1 MIPIQDTVPR
11 KNPPIATRLIILLNC
26 LVFLFELTMPQ
37 HMVVQFFYRFGLVP
51 ARYSHPEW
59 ALWLGLPVDDY
70 FTFLTSMFIHGG
82 WIHLIGN
89 MWALWIFGDNAED
102 RMGAV
107 RFLFFYLSCGI
118 AAGLVRWFANPHS
131 TLPVVGASGALA
143 GVIGAY
149 FFLFPSA
156 RIIVLLPVLFV
167 PLFFELPA
175 VVYLG
180 IWALTQVFG
189 GTLSSVGPGDVS
201 GIAWWGHVGGFCAGI
216 LLHFLFVKRG
226 SAYRRLSRD
235 EYGIEGAWVPAGTW
249 RGYR

>member
-26 LVFLFELTMPQ
+26 LVFLFELTMP
-37 HMVVQFFYRFGLVP
+37 
-51 ARYSHPEW
+51 
-59 ALWLGLPVDDY
+59 
-70 FTFLTSMFIHGG
+70 
-82 WIHLIGN
+82 
-89 MWALWIFGDNAED
+89 
-102 RMGAV
+102 
-107 RFLFFYLSCGI
+107 
-118 AAGLVRWFANPHS
+118 
-131 TLPVVGASGALA
+131 VGASGALA
-143 GVIGAY
+143 GVMGAY

-156 RIIVLLPVLFV
+156 RIIVLLPVLFI

-175 VVYLG
+175 VVYRG

-201 GIAWWGHVGGFCAGI
+201 GIAWWGHVDGFCAGI

-235 EYGIEGAWVPAGTW
+235 EYGIEGAWVPAGT
-249 RGYR
+249 